1 MSNEREPMEDCA
13 AGKRPRGLD
22 ALKKL
27 ARDISASPIGQ
38 HLRGVQREGLLL
50 ARSVLDVMV
59 ERLAEKEPKEPDREK
74 SGPTEQA

>member
-1 MSNEREPMEDCA
+1 MSNEREPMEGCA
-13 AGKRPRGLD
+13 GGKACKGLD

-38 HLRGVQREGLLL
+38 HLRGVQREVLLL

-59 ERLAEKEPKEPDREK
+59 ERLEEKEAKPPVEDKPAD
-74 SGPTEQA
+74 GG